1 MKSKFEPT
9 KIELVCETCGES
21 AFIIHQN
28 DNYECKICHRNYSKE
43 ELLDL
48 NNENI
53 QAHVNEV
60 KKEVVDQVA
69 QQLKKAFKKWK

>member
-1 MKSKFEPT
+1 MKKKIESKRV
-9 KIELVCETCGES
+9 ELVCETCGENN
-21 AFIIHQN
+21 FIIHEN
-28 DNYECKICHRNYSKE
+28 DRHECNVCHRNYTKE

-53 QAHVNEV
+53 QAHVNDIKNEIT
-60 KKEVVDQVA
+60 DQFS